1 MSVISKVREDPLL
14 RSFIG
19 GSLSASFSTVLFQ
32 PLDLIKTRLQTNSST
47 RQLLRQVGLP
57 GLWTGLGP
65 SLVRTVPG
73 VGVYFASITAIKK
86 NFPCEKPSRTQS
98 ALTGG
103 FARAIAGCLLLPATV
118 IKTRYESGIYG
129 YKGMRAAFSEI
140 VKNEGKKGLF
150 SGLYP
155 TLLRDVPFSSLY
167 LLFYTEL
174 KTILSAEQKPG
185 QLWTAGLLAGVLA
198 SLVTHPADVVK
209 TTQQLGKN
217 YGMMSAAKILLRERP
232 QGSWAFSVFYK
243 GLLPRMMRRSLM
255 SALAWTV
262 YEEMNKSLEKKY

>member
-98 ALTGG
+98 ALTG
-103 FARAIAGCLLLPATV
+103 
-118 IKTRYESGIYG
+118 
-129 YKGMRAAFSEI
+129 M
-140 VKNEGKKGLF
+140 
-150 SGLYP
+150 
-155 TLLRDVPFSSLY
+155 SLSQAC
-167 LLFYTEL
+167 TCCS
-174 KTILSAEQKPG
+174 TPS
-185 QLWTAGLLAGVLA
+185 
-198 SLVTHPADVVK
+198 
-209 TTQQLGKN
+209 
-217 YGMMSAAKILLRERP
+217 
-232 QGSWAFSVFYK
+232 
-243 GLLPRMMRRSLM
+243 
-255 SALAWTV
+255 
-262 YEEMNKSLEKKY
+262 